1 MKFFLLNEGKY
12 KIFVDKGYCWQLLF
26 SFFLTSVDNGRK
38 KVIYGKN
45 TLNTTMKGI
54 PHNENGETKYNYFC
68 LPYFLNPWME
78 RLTD

>member
-12 KIFVDKGYCWQLLF
+12 KIFVDIVDNCYFL
-26 SFFLTSVDNGRK
+26 FLTSVDNGRK

-45 TLNTTMKGI
+45 ILNTTMKAI
-54 PHNENGETKYNYFC
+54 PHNENDETNYNYFC
-68 LPYFLNPWME
+68 LPSFLNPWMA